1 MNHWVQISND
11 AIDEKLQLVFNNK
24 SNAGNQEQL
33 YVDVNEYEE
42 NVKSGEW
49 QVPQSLR
56 VVEPESVINV
66 KPRW

>member
-1 MNHWVQISND
+1 MNHWVQIAND
-11 AIDEKLQLVFNNK
+11 AIDEELQLVFNNK

-42 NVKSGEW
+42 NVKSREW

-56 VVEPESVINV
+56 VVEPESVINI
-66 KPRW
+66 KPR